1 MRYFWKTALTA
12 AAVGLT
18 GALLLGQNS
27 TLSVLE
33 SVHAQEA
40 AEAESMTSYPPD
52 ITHYIRPLVA
62 EDLAPMGRPALGP
75 KVQSKDPK
83 AVQLLGAD
91 PGIFMVD
98 VVVSAGRGGAGVDTA
113 NDGETSIAVN
123 PDNPDEIIIS
133 AFSGGYDTTN
143 RTAPIY
149 HSTDGG
155 LTWSYEDEALK
166 APGWINGC
174 PCDWTWDWGINNELS
189 STILDNIALDDS
201 GNTTNIVSNTTTDPA
216 DRTAYSYFLNP
227 AQATNNNVPASY
239 GNADQP
245 WLLVNMDP
253 GAPAQENV
261 YVAYDDFNGAPDMQ
275 VAVSNVADPPDFTFD
290 RKVGESTSG
299 VNPGI
304 RLAEDPRTGAM
315 WVIWGRVF
323 EDLGDG
329 VKDMDYMINRSTDG
343 GNTWP
348 IDDGYAPGGGALAA
362 IGLSTQPRPKF
373 GTVNALLGGTHH
385 ANVDPTTGDLYY
397 VYGKRDPGTGN
408 DRLAIRKI
416 SSDGGGGL
424 VFGTE
429 HFVTGQVEAAIPQV
443 AVLDNGVV
451 GVFYYTFDGF
461 SGDDFPIFTAHL
473 ALSDDEGASFT
484 DYDLLTFLS
493 SAKDSGNNRQRV
505 LGDYMNMVNVGNCF
519 YGSFTGNGAPFG
531 RVDSNHD
538 PIFFKT
544 CLGPEITVPDELSFG
559 DVCEGDAA
567 VEELNVCNTG
577 TENLVVQSIVPSGTE
592 FTVAGYTFPMTI
604 SPDSCV
610 PILITY
616 TPDDDGVA
624 NEDLVIVSN
633 DDDSPTIVDLTGNSP
648 VAEINTFIAD
658 SGDFGEV
665 CSGLF
670 HDLNLTI
677 QNDGACGLQID
688 NISITGLNASDFELP
703 DGSFAGTIIEPGNSL
718 LVPVRFSPDNFTD
731 PNPRTATVNVNSST
745 ENGDNLAT
753 DQTPIQ
759 GTVPPPDINAWIANS
774 GDFGAV
780 CKGDF
785 NDLDLNILNQGRCDL
800 TISDINS
807 LWNLVVVPDDLQLP
821 LVLSPDAS
829 VQVPLRFQPEECFDE
844 PVNSAIQIV
853 SDSPGEENLQIGIS
867 GVSPCPN
874 LVIDPGALSGIY
886 AFPATVV
893 DTEGTLGC
901 YSERTAVLRNESVCP
916 LEITDIAAAGDDF
929 TVTAPTI
936 FPITL
941 PGGEETLEVTVRF
954 TPLDAGDPLFPDETL
969 GTLTVTTDDPDS
981 PGEAELCGENVA
993 QSGVRVLAT
1002 DITSGVP
1009 VIIDSVDSMNVKSK
1023 GKGIPGPINLQFT
1036 DVEPQMTTI
1045 CGNDVYWHLDIET
1058 LPSTETE
1065 GGGGNKSSYTVK
1077 AMEGNL
1083 QASQNFSLDQCE
1095 LKEFQLELR
1104 SDDGGDGGACN
1115 LLPKGE
1121 ACETDAECCSG
1132 KCKGPAGGKTCK

>member
-1 MRYFWKTALTA
+1 
-12 AAVGLT
+12 
-18 GALLLGQNS
+18 
-27 TLSVLE
+27 
-33 SVHAQEA
+33 
-40 AEAESMTSYPPD
+40 
-52 ITHYIRPLVA
+52 
-62 EDLAPMGRPALGP
+62 
-75 KVQSKDPK
+75 
-83 AVQLLGAD
+83 
-91 PGIFMVD
+91 
-98 VVVSAGRGGAGVDTA
+98 
-113 NDGETSIAVN
+113 
-123 PDNPDEIIIS
+123 
-133 AFSGGYDTTN
+133 
-143 RTAPIY
+143 
-149 HSTDGG
+149 
-155 LTWSYEDEALK
+155 
-166 APGWINGC
+166 
-174 PCDWTWDWGINNELS
+174 
-189 STILDNIALDDS
+189 
-201 GNTTNIVSNTTTDPA
+201 
-216 DRTAYSYFLNP
+216 
-227 AQATNNNVPASY
+227 VPASY

-290 RKVGESTSG
+290 RKVGESTPG

-329 VKDMDYMINRSTDG
+329 VKDMDYMVNRSTDG
-343 GNTWP
+343 GNTWTL
-348 IDDGYAPGGGALAA
+348 GGGNGQRAA
-362 IGLSTQPRPKF
+362 IGDSTQPRPKF

-408 DRLAIRKI
+408 DRLAISKI
-416 SSDGGGGL
+416 VSDGGGGII
-424 VFGTE
+424 GWPDAPE

-484 DYDLLTFLS
+484 NYELLTVLS

-519 YGSFTGNGAPFG
+519 YGSFTGNGAAFG

-544 CLGPEITVPDELSFG
+544 CIGPQISVPDELSFG
-559 DVCEGDAA
+559 DVCEGDS
-567 VEELNVCNTG
+567 VTRELQVCNVG
-577 TENLVVQSIVPSGTE
+577 TENLVVESIVPSGTD
-592 FTVAGYTFPMTI
+592 FTVGGYSFPLVI
-604 SPDSCV
+604 SPDFCY
-610 PILITY
+610 PIDITY

-624 NEDLVIVSN
+624 SEDLVIVSN

-648 VAEINTFIAD
+648 VAEISTFIAD
-658 SGDFGEV
+658 SGDFGNV
-665 CSGLF
+665 CPDSF

-677 QNDGACGLQID
+677 QSNGACGLQID
-688 NISITGLNASDFELP
+688 DITITGADASDFELP
-703 DGSFAGTIIEPGNSL
+703 DGSFAGTIIEAGNSL

-731 PNPRTATVNVNSST
+731 PSPRTASVDVASST
-745 ENGDNLAT
+745 QNGDSLPL

-759 GTVPPPDINAWIANS
+759 GTVPPPDINAWIADS

-785 NDLDLNILNQGRCDL
+785 RDLDLNILNQGRCDL
-800 TISDINS
+800 TISEINS
-807 LWNLVVVPDDLQLP
+807 FWNLVVLPDDLDLP
-821 LVLSPDAS
+821 LVLSHDAS
-829 VQVPLRFQPEECFDE
+829 VQIPLRFAPEECFDD
-844 PVNSAIQIV
+844 PVNSSIQIV
-853 SDSPGEENLQIGIS
+853 SDDPDEPIETLAIS

-874 LVIDPGALSGIY
+874 LVIDPGALSGAF

-901 YSERTAVLRNESVCP
+901 FSERSTVLRNTGDCP
-916 LEITDIAAAGDDF
+916 LTIDNIEATGDDF
-929 TVTAPTI
+929 TVMQPTS
-936 FPITL
+936 FPIIL
-941 PGGEETLEVTVRF
+941 PSGEETLEVTVRF
-954 TPLDAGDPLFPDETL
+954 TPVNAGDPLYPDETTGL
-969 GTLTVTTDDPDS
+969 LTVTSDDPDAS
-981 PGEAELCGENVA
+981 GEAELCGENVA
-993 QSGVRVLAT
+993 QSGIRVLAT
-1002 DITSGVP
+1002 DITSGIP
-1009 VIIDSVDSMNVKSK
+1009 VIIDSVDSMTVKSK
-1023 GKGIPGPINLQFT
+1023 GKGLPAPINLQFT

-1045 CGNDVYWHLDIET
+1045 CGNDVHWHLDIET
-1058 LPSTETE
+1058 LPAANTE
-1065 GGGGNKSSYTVK
+1065 GGGGNKSSYTAK

-1083 QASQNFSLDQCE
+1083 QDQQNFSLDQCE
-1095 LKEFQLELR
+1095 FREFQLELR
-1104 SDDGGDGGACN
+1104 SDDGGDGGECN
-1115 LLPKGE
+1115 LLPKGA
-1121 ACETDAECCSG
+1121 ACEIDSECCSG